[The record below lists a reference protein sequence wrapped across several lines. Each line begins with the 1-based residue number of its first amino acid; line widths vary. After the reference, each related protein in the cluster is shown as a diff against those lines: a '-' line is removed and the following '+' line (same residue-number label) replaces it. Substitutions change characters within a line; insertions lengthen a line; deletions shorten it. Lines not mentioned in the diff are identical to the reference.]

1 MPPLFFFYR
10 NGRNENVFTQTQ
22 HRISFFGSLF
32 A

>member
-1 MPPLFFFYR
+1 MPPLLFYR

-22 HRISFFGSLF
+22 YRISFFGSLF